1 MKYITFA
8 VPSYNSQDYL
18 RRCIDSL
25 LPGGD
30 DVEIIIVNDGSSD
43 DTAQIADGYALSY
56 PNIVKVIHKKN
67 GGHGSGVNA
76 GLENA
81 TGVYYKVV
89 DSDDWVD
96 QDAYSAFLS
105 EIKKSVDNNE
115 NVDLFITNYVY
126 NRLNE
131 GLKNVIDYKNVLP
144 VDKFA
149 TWADLGRFKV
159 SQYFMMHSLTYKLD
173 ILKECGLKLP
183 EHTFYV
189 DNIYSTQP
197 LPLVKKLKYLDLDF
211 YQYYIGREDQSVNE
225 NSMVKRIDQQFLVT
239 RIVLNLHDMEKI
251 RETQPKLA
259 KYLTRFNAILV
270 CITGILCD
278 LAGDENYLGERK
290 ELWQEVKS
298 KDKVFYN
305 QVKFFSLNFAR
316 VLPDPISGPVY
327 VFFYRYAKRKY
338 MFA

>member
-43 DTAQIADGYALSY
+43 NTAQIADGYAVAY
-56 PNIVKVIHKKN
+56 PNIVRVIHKEN

-76 GLENA
+76 GIREA

-96 QDAYSAFLS
+96 KTAYLKLLDR
-105 EIKKSVDNNE
+105 IKKAVNNNE
-115 NVDLFITNYVY
+115 EIDLFLTNYVY

-131 GLKNVIDYKNVLP
+131 GLKNVINYTNVI
-144 VDKFA
+144 DSDIA
-149 TWADLGRFKV
+149 TNWESLRNFKV
-159 SQYFMMHSLTYKLD
+159 SQYFMMHSLTYKLSV
-173 ILKECGLKLP
+173 LKEAKLVLP

-189 DNIYSTQP
+189 DNIYSIQP
-197 LPLVKKLKYLDLDF
+197 LPYVKKMMYLNLDF

-225 NSMVKRIDQQFLVT
+225 KSMVKRIDQQFLVT
-239 RIVLNLHDMEKI
+239 RLTINCHDMEKI
-251 RETQPKLA
+251 RKEQPRLA
-259 KYLTRFNAILV
+259 KYMTRYMSILV
-270 CITGILCD
+270 CITSILCD
-278 LAGDENYLGERK
+278 LSNKPEHRLERK
-290 ELWQEVKS
+290 KLWKEVNS
-298 KDKVFYN
+298 KDKAFRT
-305 QVKFFSLNFAR
+305 QVKYFSLNFAR
-316 VLPDPISGPVY
+316 VLPDPVSRPLYI
-327 VFFYRYAKRKY
+327 FCYRYAKKKY